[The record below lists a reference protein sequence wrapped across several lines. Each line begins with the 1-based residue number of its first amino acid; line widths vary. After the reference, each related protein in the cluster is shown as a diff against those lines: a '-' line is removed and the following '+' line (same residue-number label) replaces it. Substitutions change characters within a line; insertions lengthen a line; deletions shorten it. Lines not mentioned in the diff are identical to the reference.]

1 MKKRTVILSLM
12 TKIIRGNVRLQFYDC
27 TWYDHETVSKW
38 LYELSNFKSVELW
51 KSWNMDI
58 TKFYAR
64 FSWYKILRFNKNLSS
79 LAFLIEILFNTFKF
93 VRNCFFFFSKLFLNH
108 VHEVI
113 GSMKHLFYLILRLFL
128 GLFIH
133 GGPSWLGR
141 IRRRSRRC
149 SAQSRS
155 KKKWLIKLIR
165 TH

>member
-93 VRNCFFFFSKLFLNH
+93 VRNCFFFFLKVVFKPCTWGYWLNEAL
-108 VHEVI
+108 VLLNSAI
-113 GSMKHLFYLILRLFL
+113 IFRTIYT
-128 GLFIH
+128 
-133 GGPSWLGR
+133 
-141 IRRRSRRC
+141 RRAFMAWKNTST
-149 SAQSRS
+149 
-155 KKKWLIKLIR
+155 K
-165 TH
+165 